1 MRCDEFA
8 GRLDDVLDQRCD
20 PTADPALRK
29 HAQVCPGCREELAA
43 TARLLT
49 GLEVWEAPAPSPDF
63 AQRVVA
69 QVLAVDHHRPWYRST
84 WCGWVVAAAA
94 LLLVALLPAYWLAFQ
109 NGNRTAAA
117 TTPSADARLALADA
131 NANGAQFDPVFHNSL
146 SHNSLSHNSQ
156 SNNSLWS
163 HYGTSIWQLYPE
175 SARERHRQQVSDI
188 ADDLRPIATSFNAAV
203 SAIRRTIPVGRTPDR
218 TPSRTSRSSARLVNA
233 IS

>member
-8 GRLDDVLDQRCD
+8 ERLDDALDQRCD

-29 HAQVCPGCREELAA
+29 HAQVCLGCREELAA
-43 TARLLT
+43 MARLLT
-49 GLEVWEAPAPSPDF
+49 GLEVWEAPSPSPDF

-69 QVLAVDHHRPWYRST
+69 QVLAVDHHRPWYRSA

-94 LLLVALLPAYWLAFQ
+94 LLLVALLPAYWLASQ
-109 NGNRTAAA
+109 NGNRTAATA
-117 TTPSADARLALADA
+117 AAPVDARLALADA
-131 NANGAQFDPVFHNSL
+131 NPNGAQFDPVFNHSL
-146 SHNSLSHNSQ
+146 SHSSL

-175 SARERHRQQVSDI
+175 SARERHRQQVSEI

-218 TPSRTSRSSARLVNA
+218 TPSRTSHSSARLVNA

>member
-8 GRLDDVLDQRCD
+8 ERLDDVLDQRCD

-29 HAQVCPGCREELAA
+29 HAQACPGCREELTA

-49 GLEVWEAPAPSPDF
+49 GLEVWEAPATSPDF

-69 QVLAVDHHRPWYRST
+69 QVLAVEHPRPWYRAA

-94 LLLVALLPAYWLAFQ
+94 LLLVALLPAYWLASQ
-109 NGNRTAAA
+109 NQKHTAAV
-117 TTPSADARLALADA
+117 TTNPPNAQLAFAHSDS
-131 NANGAQFDPVFHNSL
+131 NTPPFDPL
-146 SHNSLSHNSQ
+146 

-175 SARERHRQQVSDI
+175 SARERHRQQVSEI

-203 SAIRRTIPVGRTPDR
+203 SAIRRTIPVGRAPDR
-218 TPSRTSRSSARLVNA
+218 TPSRTSQFVSRLVNA